1 MTFSPRRG
9 SMGFARSTTLACVVN
24 VVVRSLGP
32 CSSSP
37 LSPTLCALSL
47 PLYTHTH
54 THRGRK
60 VSQKQK
66 HIEGLRGF
74 WGLVYLFVIGLKEF
88 WVLILFKEGMGME
101 EYKIVA
107 VFIYSSY
114 GIEKG
119 SDRQF

>member
-1 MTFSPRRG
+1 MCIV
-9 SMGFARSTTLACVVN
+9 AAII
-24 VVVRSLGP
+24 
-32 CSSSP
+32 
-37 LSPTLCALSL
+37 
-47 PLYTHTH
+47 HTH
-54 THRGRK
+54 TDRDRERGRK

-74 WGLVYLFVIGLKEF
+74 WGLVYLFVFGLKVF